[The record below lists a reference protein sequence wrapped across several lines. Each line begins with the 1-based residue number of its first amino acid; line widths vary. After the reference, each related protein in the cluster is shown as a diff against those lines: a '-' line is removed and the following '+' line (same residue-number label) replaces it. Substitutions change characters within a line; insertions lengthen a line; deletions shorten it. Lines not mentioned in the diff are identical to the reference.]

1 MGFFL
6 RIAPNRFICY
16 IPRMTASAQLVLEE
30 AIRLPSVDRA
40 SIIEKLIASFD
51 VSGRKTIDD
60 AWADESESRLDAF
73 QAGKLTARPFGDVMK
88 EMNA

>member
-1 MGFFL
+1 M
-6 RIAPNRFICY
+6 
-16 IPRMTASAQLVLEE
+16 VLEE
-30 AIRLPSVDRA
+30 AIRLPSIDRA

-51 VSGRKTIDD
+51 VSGRKAFDD

-73 QAGKLTARPFGDVMK
+73 QTGKLTARPFDDVMK